1 MRKSVSLLS
10 ILAFSSLS
18 LSGAGYAQ
26 DDHNARLTT
35 IYKYFAPIDI
45 AHITGCKRHDI
56 LGDYLNAL
64 TDSMAANPNFRKEA
78 GGEVMDY
85 IISQSEREKF
95 IAGYDR
101 ATPGDYIFSMCDK
114 NIATALEDLADL
126 KRIIAS
132 FKAHAASR

>member
-1 MRKSVSLLS
+1 
-10 ILAFSSLS
+10 
-18 LSGAGYAQ
+18 
-26 DDHNARLTT
+26 
-35 IYKYFAPIDI
+35 
-45 AHITGCKRHDI
+45 
-56 LGDYLNAL
+56 
-64 TDSMAANPNFRKEA
+64 MAVNPNFRKEA

-101 ATPGDYIFSMCDK
+101 AAPSDYIFSICDK

>member
-1 MRKSVSLLS
+1 MRKSASLLS
-10 ILAFSSLS
+10 ILAFSSLA
-18 LSGAGYAQ
+18 LSNSGYAQ
-26 DDHNARLTT
+26 DDHTARLTT

-56 LGDYLNAL
+56 LGEYLNAL

-132 FKAHAASR
+132 FEAHAASR